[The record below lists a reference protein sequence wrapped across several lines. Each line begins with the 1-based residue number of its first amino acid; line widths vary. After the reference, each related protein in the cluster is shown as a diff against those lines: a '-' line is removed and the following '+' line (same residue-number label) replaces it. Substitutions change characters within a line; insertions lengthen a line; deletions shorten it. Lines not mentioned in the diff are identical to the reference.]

1 MYNSIR
7 ILQPVDPRISHR
19 LKNVRQAFG
28 RLSLGLSTACLCSVL
43 MGTLAQNVSAE
54 SNTPEAAPDTQ
65 KTQVNT
71 APPDLMEKL
80 TQIDLAANQ
89 QDLSKLIG
97 FYSPEFMSGDGL
109 NRQILQQVIATFWQ
123 NYQDLSYQTE
133 LVNWEKNA
141 QGYVAETKTTIT
153 GTQTLEQGPVQL
165 QSTLHARQHWV
176 GDQITKQ
183 DILAERSQLSSGRKP
198 PKVQINLPQEVGVGE
213 KFEFDVIVDEPLGN
227 NPLLGLALEEPITA
241 QSYLNQ
247 PDLKLELL
255 PAGGLFKVGTAG
267 NKPTSEW
274 ISAILVQD
282 GGMTIIS
289 QRLNVVLQKQPA
301 KRSRK

>member
-1 MYNSIR
+1 LI
-7 ILQPVDPRISHR
+7 
-19 LKNVRQAFG
+19 
-28 RLSLGLSTACLCSVL
+28 
-43 MGTLAQNVSAE
+43 GTLARDVSAE
-54 SNTPEAAPDTQ
+54 SNAPEAVPENQ
-65 KTQVNT
+65 EPQVNT
-71 APPDLMEKL
+71 APPDLSEKL

-109 NRQILQQVIATFWQ
+109 NRQTLQQVIATFWQ

-141 QGYVAETKTTIT
+141 QGYVVETKTTIT

-183 DILAERSQLSSGRKP
+183 DILAERSQLSSGPKP

-289 QRLNVVLQKQPA
+289 QRLKVVLQKQPA